1 MEDYISSD
9 TSGQYKKLL
18 ISLTTANRP
27 ETNEVE
33 MNKVEKDVDDLIT
46 AGIKKLGT
54 DESKFNS
61 VFGIR
66 SFAHLRAMFE
76 EYKRKSGEDI
86 ENSIKAEMSGNLA
99 KTYLALSKKN

>member
-1 MEDYISSD
+1 MEDDISSD

-61 VFGIR
+61 VFW
-66 SFAHLRAMFE
+66 
-76 EYKRKSGEDI
+76 
-86 ENSIKAEMSGNLA
+86 SI
-99 KTYLALSKKN
+99 T